1 MITPELGDSLYA
13 ARRDAMRRGFSELTL
28 DHLAMVLM
36 NDAIVRPFFEVE
48 GTDVPRLRENL
59 LQSCLKHSPRIK
71 AGEGKTKT
79 KKTMPDLN
87 DALWGLMAR
96 ARKTYG
102 HITGLHILVESFTER
117 ESMTAYYLRKSGV
130 ERMAI
135 LAYLTKNPPK
145 IDPPEDDE
153 DEDEKKAKDEDE
165 AKEKEVVKNDWVE
178 KARNGELERPV
189 GRSDEIVAV
198 LRILMRKYRRNPLL
212 VGKPG
217 VGKTAIVRALAHSF
231 ARNKKS
237 VSRIVPLSMND
248 MVAGTRYR
256 GDFEQRMRDLFDV
269 CRRRPGII
277 LFIDDIH
284 TLIGAGAASGALDA
298 AGILKPAMDDNAVQ
312 CIGATTESEYSR
324 IFNKDAALSR
334 RFQKVVVAEPAGD
347 ELHEILE
354 GITDRLED
362 HHSVI
367 YSSQLI
373 DDSVRLSRRFLPGRY
388 FPDKA
393 IDMLDDAGSRRR
405 MDEDDN
411 AVSEDDI
418 AGAVADSAGLPL
430 AVVRED
436 DTKRLANLQERLGE
450 RVVEQSEAVNHLCS
464 AVLRARLGYHDGGR
478 TAGAFLFAGPT
489 GVGKTEMARQLADLL
504 ALPLLRYDMSEYME
518 AHSAAKLIGAPPGY
532 VGFEERGKLTEDI
545 AANPAAVVLFDEV
558 DKAHADVLSLLLQ
571 IMDYASL
578 SDSGGR
584 RADFSNA
591 LIILTSNAGARE
603 YQSGSAGFERGD
615 NTAAAAE
622 ALSRL
627 HTPEFRNRLDAIVH
641 FQSLSAAA
649 IGKILSRRLRR
660 ITADMLE
667 RKDLRL
673 TISGNMRRHL
683 TDKGFS
689 PTMGARPLERLLR
702 ECILTTLARAEA
714 SGKLPPQCQIDY
726 RDNTPI
732 IIVKPAKK
740 ANKTNTANPKTTT
753 KAKAKADAKTKA
765 TMPTKPSPKPTPPS
779 PPAKTKTPLP
789 EPATS
794 R

>member
-13 ARRDAMRRGFSELTL
+13 ARRDAMRRGFAELTL
-28 DHLAMVLM
+28 DHLAMVLT
-36 NDAIVRPFFEVE
+36 NDAIVRPFFETE
-48 GTDVPRLRENL
+48 GTDVPRLREKL
-59 LQSCLKHSPRIK
+59 LQSCLRGSPRLK
-71 AGEGKTKT
+71 AEDGKTKT

-87 DALWGLMAR
+87 DSLWALMAR

-102 HITGLHILVESFTER
+102 HVTGLHILVESFAEGK
-117 ESMTAYYLRKSGV
+117 SMTAYYLKKSGV

-135 LAYLTKNPPK
+135 LAYLAKHPPK
-145 IDPPEDDE
+145 IDPPEDDD
-153 DEDEKKAKDEDE
+153 DEDEKKAKEEAD
-165 AKEKEVVKNDWVE
+165 AKEKEITKNDWVE
-178 KARNGELERPV
+178 KARSGALEKPV
-189 GRSDEIVAV
+189 GRDGEVVAL

-217 VGKTAIVRALAHSF
+217 VGKTAVVRALAHRF
-231 ARNKKS
+231 ALRKS
-237 VSRIVPLSMND
+237 TLSRIVPLSMND
-248 MVAGTRYR
+248 MIAGTRYR
-256 GDFEQRMRDLFDV
+256 GDFEQRMRDLCEV

-298 AGILKPAMDDNAVQ
+298 AGILKPMMDDNAVQ

-324 IFNKDAALSR
+324 IFSKDAALTR
-334 RFQKVVVAEPAGD
+334 RFQKVVVAEPEGD
-347 ELHEILE
+347 ALDDILE
-354 GITDRLED
+354 GIAARLED
-362 HHSVI
+362 HHSVR
-367 YSSQLI
+367 YSAEAI
-373 DDSVRLSRRFLPGRY
+373 DASVHLSRRFLPGR
-388 FPDKA
+388 FLPDKA

-405 MDEDDN
+405 TDDDDYP
-411 AVSEDDI
+411 VSADDV
-418 AGAVADSAGLPL
+418 AGAVADCAGLPL

-436 DTKRLANLQERLGE
+436 DKARLARLEEHLGE
-450 RVVEQSEAVNHLCS
+450 RVVEQPEAVRRLCG

-532 VGFEERGKLTEDI
+532 VGFEERGRLTEDI

-558 DKAHADVLSLLLQ
+558 DKAHPDVLSLMLQ

-603 YQSGSAGFERGD
+603 YQGGSAGFERGD
-615 NTAAAAE
+615 NKAAAAE
-622 ALSRL
+622 ALKRF

-641 FQSLSAAA
+641 FKPLSAAA
-649 IGKILSRRLRR
+649 IGKILSRRLQK
-660 ITADMLE
+660 ITADIAK
-667 RKDLRL
+667 RKGLRL
-673 TISGNMRRHL
+673 TITPQMRRHL
-683 TDKGFS
+683 TTDGFS

-702 ECILTTLARAEA
+702 ERIFEPLAQAEA
-714 SGKLPPQCQIDY
+714 MSSLPKECQIDWH
-726 RDNTPI
+726 NQTAI
-732 IIVKPAKK
+732 IIAAPAKK
-740 ANKTNTANPKTTT
+740 AKKEST
-753 KAKAKADAKTKA
+753 KRAKAPAKTGTKADAKTAK
-765 TMPTKPSPKPTPPS
+765 
-779 PPAKTKTPLP
+779 KTKIP

-794 R
+794 G